1 MPHCQTVG
9 ESLDIS
15 DPPTA
20 EGPVEFW
27 LRRFEDQ
34 MRATQRNIMRKG
46 YLEYPKTEQE
56 QIDRGEWL
64 FAYPAQLVIAVDE
77 IFWTALCGEAIRQ
90 VGDGVPDA
98 TAKFLEYVLAQ
109 IEAMVVIVRGDITG
123 QQRTMLGAVITIDV
137 HARDVTRT
145 LARKAIDNLDNFEWS
160 KQLRYYWEEG
170 IDNCTAKQTNTRFV
184 YGYEYLGNSFRLV
197 ITPLTDVCYMT
208 LTGAMHMKLGGAP
221 AGPAGTGKTET
232 TKDLAKALAVYCVV
246 FNCSDQI
253 DYKIMG
259 RFHSGLAQQGAW
271 ACFDE
276 FNRIDI
282 EVLSVVAQQVM
293 CVQQAMLNNAKTFDF
308 EGLTIPLAWG
318 NDAYGRGFGVYITMN
333 PGYAGRSALPDN
345 LKALYRPVAMMV
357 PDYRLIAEIVLFSFG
372 FGNAF
377 ILSNKMAQL
386 YALSSEQLSKVD
398 HYDFG
403 MRAVKSVLVCAGAL
417 KRKEPEAWEDMLLI
431 RAMRDSNVPKFL
443 EQDLPL
449 FTGIIG
455 DLFPGVV
462 VPFVDYGALQLAI
475 EDTLVSLDMQPVPSF
490 ITKII
495 QTHETQLVRH
505 GMMLVGEAGSGKTTN
520 CKVLS
525 LALTKLYDDGVE
537 DKDGFYKRV
546 ALLILN
552 PKSISAG
559 ELFGEF
565 NAMTSEW
572 KDGIVPT
579 LVRQCVDHFNTG
591 SLDRRWIVFDGPVDA
606 IWIENMNTVLDDNK
620 TLCLAN
626 SERIKL
632 PSTLHMMF
640 EVQDLAVASPAT
652 VSRCGMVYCE
662 QQHIGPL
669 ALVQSWG
676 IIHLVKILPNEEL
689 CTYLIELVE
698 AHCVQAV
705 AHVREFCV
713 EQGFASTD
721 HNLVQSL
728 LDLLQALLDPD
739 KFTPNPDLAAAKKQ
753 ILSFFAW
760 SCVWSIGGNVN
771 DVGRPRFSEWIK
783 ETLSKDM
790 QGTIFSIY
798 F

>member
-1 MPHCQTVG
+1 
-9 ESLDIS
+9 
-15 DPPTA
+15 
-20 EGPVEFW
+20 
-27 LRRFEDQ
+27 

-333 PGYAGRSALPDN
+333 PGYAGRSALPDS
-345 LKALYRPVAMMV
+345 LSALFRPVAMMV
-357 PDYRLIAEIVLFSFG
+357 PDY
-372 FGNAF
+372 
-377 ILSNKMAQL
+377 
-386 YALSSEQLSKVD
+386 AL
-398 HYDFG
+398 
-403 MRAVKSVLVCAGAL
+403 
-417 KRKEPEAWEDMLLI
+417 
-431 RAMRDSNVPKFL
+431 
-443 EQDLPL
+443 
-449 FTGIIG
+449 
-455 DLFPGVV
+455 
-462 VPFVDYGALQLAI
+462 
-475 EDTLVSLDMQPVPSF
+475 
-490 ITKII
+490 
-495 QTHETQLVRH
+495 
-505 GMMLVGEAGSGKTTN
+505 
-520 CKVLS
+520 
-525 LALTKLYDDGVE
+525 
-537 DKDGFYKRV
+537 
-546 ALLILN
+546 
-552 PKSISAG
+552 
-559 ELFGEF
+559 
-565 NAMTSEW
+565 
-572 KDGIVPT
+572 
-579 LVRQCVDHFNTG
+579 
-591 SLDRRWIVFDGPVDA
+591 
-606 IWIENMNTVLDDNK
+606 
-620 TLCLAN
+620 
-626 SERIKL
+626 
-632 PSTLHMMF
+632 
-640 EVQDLAVASPAT
+640 
-652 VSRCGMVYCE
+652 
-662 QQHIGPL
+662 
-669 ALVQSWG
+669 
-676 IIHLVKILPNEEL
+676 
-689 CTYLIELVE
+689 
-698 AHCVQAV
+698 
-705 AHVREFCV
+705 
-713 EQGFASTD
+713 
-721 HNLVQSL
+721 
-728 LDLLQALLDPD
+728 
-739 KFTPNPDLAAAKKQ
+739 
-753 ILSFFAW
+753 
-760 SCVWSIGGNVN
+760 IGG
-771 DVGRPRFSEWIK
+771 
-783 ETLSKDM
+783 
-790 QGTIFSIY
+790 
-798 F
+798 